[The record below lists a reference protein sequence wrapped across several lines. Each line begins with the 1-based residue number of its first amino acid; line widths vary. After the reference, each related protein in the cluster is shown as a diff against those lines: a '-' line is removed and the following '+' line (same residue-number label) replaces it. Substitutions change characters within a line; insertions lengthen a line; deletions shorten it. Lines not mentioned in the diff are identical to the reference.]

1 MTRHDIELIAYD
13 FDGVMT
19 DNTVMIDADGKES
32 VTVNRSDGL
41 AISLIKE
48 LGIPQI
54 ILSTE
59 TNPLVL
65 ARAKKIGIEARNGIE
80 NKKLALEE
88 ICRNQNINVQNVI
101 FVGNDLND
109 FQVMKVVGLPIAPQD
124 AAEDIK
130 EFAIHI
136 TKSRGGCG
144 VIRDLYDFLMNLK

>member
-41 AISLIKE
+41 AVSLIKK

-65 ARAKKIGIEARNGIE
+65 ARAKKIGIEARNSIE

-88 ICRNQNINVQNVI
+88 ICRNQNINLQNVI

-136 TKSRGGCG
+136 TKSRGGSG
-144 VIRDLYDFLMNLK
+144 VIRDLYDFLMNPK